1 MREFNRPRGV
11 LPYLILLLGFC
22 FTLLVY
28 YYFSKLTLE
37 QDNIN
42 FERSVQETQDQ
53 LKLRIETSIA
63 LLRSGTGL
71 FAASDSVEEREFA
84 SFVKQIELDKN
95 YPGILGIGYS
105 RRFSADEKAGV
116 IAYMRR

>member
-37 QDNIN
+37 QDRIN
-42 FERSVQETQDQ
+42 FDRSVQEIQDQ
-53 LKLRIETSIA
+53 LRLRVATSTT

-71 FAASDSVEEREFA
+71 FAASD
-84 SFVKQIELDKN
+84 
-95 YPGILGIGYS
+95 
-105 RRFSADEKAGV
+105 
-116 IAYMRR
+116 